1 MLTKT
6 KTAIVAAMLLGSVSG
21 SALANNSQF
30 DVNIYRPAQQHNA
43 VDAYARE
50 STQAKDRT
58 DPRAVK
64 PFTIEEKLWMD
75 RASQRS

>member
-6 KTAIVAAMLLGSVSG
+6 KAAVVAAILLGSVSG
-21 SALANNSQF
+21 AVADSQF
-30 DVNIYRPAQQHNA
+30 DVNIYRPVPHGSAL
-43 VDAYARE
+43 DAYAQEPARGVI
-50 STQAKDRT
+50 RT
-58 DPRAVK
+58 NPRAVK

>member
-6 KTAIVAAMLLGSVSG
+6 KTAIVAAMMLGSVSG

-30 DVNIYRPAQQHNA
+30 DVNIYRPTQDDAI
-43 VDAYARE
+43 DAYARE
-50 STQAKDRT
+50 STHADDRA

-64 PFTIEEKLWMD
+64 PFTIEEKRWMD

>member
-6 KTAIVAAMLLGSVSG
+6 KAAVVAAILLGSVTG
-21 SALANNSQF
+21 AVADNSQF
-30 DVNIYRPAQQHNA
+30 DVNIYRPSQHENA
-43 VDAYARE
+43 LGAYAQEPARVE
-50 STQAKDRT
+50 ERG
-58 DPRAVK
+58 VK

>member
-30 DVNIYRPAQQHNA
+30 DVNIYQPAQQHDA
-43 VDAYARE
+43 LGAYAQE
-50 STQAKDRT
+50 PGQVED
-58 DPRAVK
+58 RAVK
-64 PFTIEEKLWMD
+64 PFTIDEKLWMD